1 MYLEVFLSKNRQKP
15 RIFYGWYIV
24 AASIVL
30 NSYIGMSIWQ
40 GFTAFFLPI
49 LRDFGVSRTLLS
61 GAFSIRQVES
71 GFLSP
76 LVGYIIDRTSP
87 RKVII
92 IGILM
97 SGLGLI
103 LTGLS
108 TNIINFYLAFILMSA
123 GVSFSN
129 HSVAWSVMVTR
140 WFNKKRGRATGLTF
154 MGGAFGG
161 PSLIFIA
168 ILLESY
174 GWRSSVIIL
183 GIGMWVIGI
192 PLALVARSRP
202 EDYGYLPDGDTEIDS
217 EIETKN
223 AVLQNDTYF
232 TLKQAMS
239 SKYFWGII
247 AIFSTQSISIQ
258 GLLTHQI
265 AYLEG
270 IGFSTTIAASTV
282 AIYFGVSGIG
292 RFVVG
297 FLTDRFDWQGVFIS
311 MVIGQVIGLLML
323 ANVSVYSHAAAAAL
337 VMGFS
342 HGMMVPIRLIISSK
356 LFGTNNL
363 GSIWGTVD
371 GITLA
376 LGVVGPVYLGWT
388 FDTFGSYVPALYVL
402 SFVLFTAIPMILI
415 IFSKKSE

>member
-1 MYLEVFLSKNRQKP
+1 
-15 RIFYGWYIV
+15 
-24 AASIVL
+24 
-30 NSYIGMSIWQ
+30 MSIWQ

-223 AVLQNDTYF
+223 AVQQNDTYF

-247 AIFSTQSISIQ
+247 AIFGTQSVSIQ
-258 GLLTHQI
+258 VLLTHQI

-297 FLTDRFDWQGVFIS
+297 FLTDRFDWQGVFIA

>member
-223 AVLQNDTYF
+223 AVQQNDTYF

-247 AIFSTQSISIQ
+247 AIFGTQSVSIQ

-297 FLTDRFDWQGVFIS
+297 FLTDRFDWQGVFIA

-402 SFVLFTAIPMILI
+402 SFVLFLEFGLTLI
-415 IFSKKSE
+415 F

>member
-223 AVLQNDTYF
+223 AVQQNDTYF

-247 AIFSTQSISIQ
+247 AIFGTQSVSIQ

-297 FLTDRFDWQGVFIS
+297 FLTDRFDWQGVFIA

>member
-223 AVLQNDTYF
+223 AVQQNDTYF

-247 AIFSTQSISIQ
+247 AIFGTQSVSIQ
-258 GLLTHQI
+258 GILTHQI

-297 FLTDRFDWQGVFIS
+297 FLTDRFDWQGVFIA

-415 IFSKKSE
+415 IFGKKSE